1 MIRES
6 VAIALGALLL
16 TNPAP
21 GVSQRRD
28 KEKEFAF
35 VIFLQS
41 VAAQGTARLCVRGI
55 PGYREQFDRSFAL
68 WRDKYRDRIAMG
80 EAAFREE
87 RAKAGL
93 TPEYRAKLE
102 EVDKVMAAL
111 STPPAESGPLA
122 IDDRWREECERILA
136 DLNKEL
142 R

>member
-1 MIRES
+1 VLRES
-6 VAIALGALLL
+6 AIFVLGALLL

-21 GVSQRRD
+21 GASQRRD
-28 KEKEFAF
+28 KEKEMAF

-55 PGYREQFDRSFAL
+55 PGYRERFDRSFAL
-68 WRDKYRDRIAMG
+68 WRDKYRERIAMG

-87 RAKAGL
+87 QAKIGL

-102 EVDKVMAAL
+102 EVEKVGAAL
-111 STPPAESGPLA
+111 YAPPTESGPLA

-136 DLNKEL
+136 DLDKEL
-142 R
+142 

>member
-35 VIFLQS
+35 VIFLQ
-41 VAAQGTARLCVRGI
+41 
-55 PGYREQFDRSFAL
+55 
-68 WRDKYRDRIAMG
+68 
-80 EAAFREE
+80 
-87 RAKAGL
+87 GL